1 MKNNLS
7 VIVLGAGLFGT
18 SVARKLFELDID
30 VMIVDKD
37 EEVIQE
43 IANDVTA
50 AVQCNLVDE
59 KAVTDLGLSNF
70 DVAIIC
76 IGGDLEASVVATLA
90 AKDNKV
96 PKIIAKANSHTQA
109 RILRKLGAN
118 QVIFPEID
126 MGERLAR
133 SLSGNNVLEYL
144 HTSSE
149 YALLEIK
156 AQSDWVDKS
165 LSELDFYNKYNMNV
179 IAYRRNKK
187 IHFSNLS
194 QFKIH
199 ASDELIL
206 IGKHEDAGQFQV

>member
-144 HTSSE
+144 HTSIE